1 MLEQPA
7 TSPVHLPTV
16 SQLHHLSSSLP
27 AFLVRHGKDF
37 LLIISFER
45 QFADLD
51 ISVTPLL

>member
-16 SQLHHLSSSLP
+16 SQLRHLSSSSP

-37 LLIISFER
+37 FFDYLFGR
-45 QFADLD
+45 RFADLD